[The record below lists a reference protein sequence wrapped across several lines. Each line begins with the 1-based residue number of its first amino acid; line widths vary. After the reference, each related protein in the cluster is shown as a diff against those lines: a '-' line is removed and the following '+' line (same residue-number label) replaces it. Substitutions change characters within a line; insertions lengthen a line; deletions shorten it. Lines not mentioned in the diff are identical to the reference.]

1 MARRKT
7 SFLAGHYYHVY
18 NRGNN
23 RHPIFF
29 ERENY
34 LFFLKQTRYY
44 LTEETADLLAYCL
57 MPNHYHF
64 LVYLRQDNLSE
75 KMAFLSLSYTKAIN
89 KRFQRC
95 GSVFQGPFKAI
106 HVNQEAYLLN
116 LSRYIH
122 LNPVKA
128 GLAQRAEE
136 WEFSSYRDY
145 IGLRQGT
152 LPQLSLLQQQIET
165 AQVYQSF
172 VESSDTLVDTNVQN
186 LMVDA

>member
-7 SFLAGHYYHVY
+7 SFLAGHYYHIY

-23 RHPIFF
+23 YQRIFF

-44 LTEETADLLAYCL
+44 LTEKTAEVVAYCL

-89 KRFQRC
+89 KRFKRC
-95 GSVFQGPFKAI
+95 GALFQGPFQSI
-106 HVNQEAYLLN
+106 HIDQEEYLLN

-128 GLAQRAEE
+128 GLVQKAQE
-136 WEFSSYRDY
+136 WEFSSYQEY
-145 IGLRQGT
+145 IGLRRGT
-152 LPQLSLLQQQIET
+152 LAQFDETYQQMGT
-165 AQVYQSF
+165 AQDYRSF
-172 VESSDTLVDTNVQN
+172 VESQDHLVQPHLQTLMLDE
-186 LMVDA
+186 